1 MSDTFT
7 HKNISIIDVFT
18 YLVDGVK
25 LAFSKSIR
33 PYIIVPILA
42 NILLIGL
49 AVILFFSFISSYIS
63 GFLLGFYDNGFFL
76 FLSYIIT
83 VILSISLLLL
93 MIYYFSTLA
102 IIIASPFYGF
112 LAQKVEVMH
121 TNNIPLDESFAAIF
135 KDVPRILKRELDKQ
149 IYFIPRAIVCLII
162 TLIPIVNF
170 ISPLCWVYLT
180 SKMATIQ
187 FTDYG
192 FDNNKISF
200 ADMKKALN
208 HNKLS
213 SLSFG
218 FIIICAMALP
228 IINLVI
234 PVIAVCAG
242 TLYFLDLH
250 GLRKHNNLNNQHLQ
264 KVEDK

>member
-1 MSDTFT
+1 MINVFE
-7 HKNISIIDVFT
+7 HKKINIINIFS
-18 YLVDGVK
+18 YLTDGIK
-25 LAFSKSIR
+25 LAFCKQIR
-33 PYIIVPILA
+33 PYIIIPILA

-49 AVILFFSFISSYIS
+49 AVIIFFTFVSSYIS
-63 GFLLGFYDNGFFL
+63 GILLGFYDNGFLL

-83 VILSISLLLL
+83 AILSISLLLL
-93 MIYYFSTLA
+93 MIYYFSTLS

-112 LAQKVEVMH
+112 LAQKIEVMY
-121 TNNIPLDESFAAIF
+121 TNQAPIDESFAAIF

-162 TLIPIVNF
+162 TLIPVVNF

-208 HNKLS
+208 ANKLS

-218 FIIICAMALP
+218 FIIICTMALP
-228 IINLVI
+228 FINLVV

-250 GLRKHNNLNNQHLQ
+250 GFNIQNNSNKQNLK
-264 KVEDK
+264 KVEE